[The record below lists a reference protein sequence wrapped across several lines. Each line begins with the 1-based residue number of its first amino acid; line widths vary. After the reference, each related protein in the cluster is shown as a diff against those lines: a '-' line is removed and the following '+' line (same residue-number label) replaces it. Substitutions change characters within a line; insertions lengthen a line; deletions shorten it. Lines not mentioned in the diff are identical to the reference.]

1 MLVHL
6 ANLCC
11 GLGHILRYGKTN
23 VGRVP
28 LLTIWNVC
36 PNVDNRKEP
45 LLETINMFCRFGMAI
60 VSCYSR
66 LIDLALI
73 DVLVF
78 V

>member
-11 GLGHILRYGKTN
+11 GLGHNLRYGKTN
-23 VGRVP
+23 VGQVP